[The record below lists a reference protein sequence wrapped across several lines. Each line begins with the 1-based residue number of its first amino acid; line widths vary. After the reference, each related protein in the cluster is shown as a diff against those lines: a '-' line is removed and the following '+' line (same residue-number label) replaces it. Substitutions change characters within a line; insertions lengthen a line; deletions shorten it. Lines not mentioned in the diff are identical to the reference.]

1 MSEYFSNF
9 PRILYDIEGKNS
21 TTPEYIVA
29 VNLMIRQRFRDAIKE
44 EISMY
49 YPYVI
54 PEEMA
59 RPDILSFQQYGSVA
73 YAYLIMLVND
83 IYDPLFD
90 WPLDSQQFEKYLTNK
105 YGSAAAAMAETKY
118 YYQII
123 RAEVERT
130 GTSERIPAV
139 KFIVDQ
145 TTYDALDTGDRTT
158 QTAYEW
164 EDELNDNKRDIKL
177 IDASFIQDID
187 YAVKR
192 TFAS

>member
-1 MSEYFSNF
+1 MANYFRNI
-9 PRILYDIEGKNS
+9 PKVKYDIYGTEPKQYSNVTNIMKRIS
-21 TTPEYIVA
+21 FKPA
-29 VNLMIRQRFRDAIKE
+29 VIED
-44 EISMY
+44 ISDY
-49 YPYVI
+49 LPYRVNDG
-54 PEEMA
+54 E
-59 RPDILSFQQYGSVA
+59 RPDTISYQRYGSVA

-83 IYDPLFD
+83 NYDPLFD
-90 WPLDSQQFEKYLTNK
+90 WPLSSQQFEKYLTNK
-105 YGSAAAAMAETKY
+105 YGSVSSAIGTTKY

-123 RAEVERT
+123 RAEVART

-145 TTYDALDTGDRTT
+145 TTYDTLGTGDRST

-177 IDASFIQDID
+177 INSDFIQDID

>member
-1 MSEYFSNF
+1 MANYFRNI
-9 PRILYDIEGKNS
+9 PKVNYDINGAEPNKFLNV
-21 TTPEYIVA
+21 TNI
-29 VNLMIRQRFRDAIKE
+29 MKR
-44 EISMY
+44 ISFKPSVIEDITDY
-49 YPYVI
+49 YPYRVKDG
-54 PEEMA
+54 E

-90 WPLDSQQFEKYLTNK
+90 WPLSSQQFEKYLVNK
-105 YGSAAAAMAETKY
+105 YGSVSSSMGTTKY

-123 RAEVERT
+123 RAEVART
-130 GTSERIPAV
+130 GTSERIPVV

-145 TTYDALDTGDRTT
+145 TTYDALGTGDRST
-158 QTAYEW
+158 QSQYEW

-177 IDASFIQDID
+177 IDASFIRDID

-192 TFAS
+192 TYAS

>member
-1 MSEYFSNF
+1 MANYFRNI
-9 PRILYDIEGKNS
+9 PKVKYDIYGAEPNKYRNV
-21 TTPEYIVA
+21 TNI
-29 VNLMIRQRFRDAIKE
+29 MKR
-44 EISMY
+44 ISFKPSVIEDITDY
-49 YPYVI
+49 YPYRVKDG
-54 PEEMA
+54 E
-59 RPDILSFQQYGSVA
+59 RPDILSHQKYGSVA
-73 YAYLIMLVND
+73 YAYLIMLIND

-90 WPLDSQQFEKYLTNK
+90 WPLTSQQFEKYLTSK
-105 YGSAAAAMAETKY
+105 YGSVSAAMGETKY

-123 RAEVERT
+123 RAEVART

-139 KFIVDQ
+139 KFIVDE
-145 TTYDALDTGDRTT
+145 TAYDALSIGDRST

-177 IDASFIQDID
+177 INAEFIQDID

>member
-1 MSEYFSNF
+1 MANYFRNI
-9 PRILYDIEGKNS
+9 PKVKYDINGAEPNKYLNV
-21 TTPEYIVA
+21 TNI
-29 VNLMIRQRFRDAIKE
+29 MKR
-44 EISMY
+44 ISFKPSVIEDITDY
-49 YPYVI
+49 YPYRVKDG
-54 PEEMA
+54 E
-59 RPDILSFQQYGSVA
+59 RPDIISHQKYGSVA

-90 WPLDSQQFEKYLTNK
+90 WPLSSQQFEKYLVNK
-105 YGSAAAAMAETKY
+105 YGSVSSSMGTTKY

-123 RAEVERT
+123 RAEVART

-145 TTYDALDTGDRTT
+145 TTYDALDTGDRST
-158 QTAYEW
+158 QSQYEW

-177 IDASFIQDID
+177 IDASLIQDID

-192 TFAS
+192 TYAS